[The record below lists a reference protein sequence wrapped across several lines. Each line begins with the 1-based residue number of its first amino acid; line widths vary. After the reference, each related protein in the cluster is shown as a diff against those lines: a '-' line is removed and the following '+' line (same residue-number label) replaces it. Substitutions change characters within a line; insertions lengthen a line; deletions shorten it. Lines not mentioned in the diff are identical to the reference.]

1 MVTTR
6 VDVPHTKGL
15 RWHEWRFLGAQ
26 RVYRDSIGRKGSTT
40 TAWMVVGCNNTGC
53 DGVLLVRARDIED
66 MLNGTER
73 EEKRSWK
80 TSSR

>member
-40 TAWMVVGCNNTGC
+40 TTWLVAACSNAQCLGT
-53 DGVLLVRARDIED
+53 LLVRARDIED
-66 MLNGTER
+66 MLNDVER
-73 EEKRSWK
+73 EKKSWK
-80 TSSR
+80 MVSR